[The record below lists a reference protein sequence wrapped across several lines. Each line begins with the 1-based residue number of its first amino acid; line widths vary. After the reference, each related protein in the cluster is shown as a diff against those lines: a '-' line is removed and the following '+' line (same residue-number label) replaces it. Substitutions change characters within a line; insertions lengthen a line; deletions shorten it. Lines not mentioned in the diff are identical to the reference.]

1 MDFVGHIN
9 TIWPQ
14 LHAMAEPAFKE
25 VRTASFLAG
34 FLRKLGYT
42 VEEGV
47 GGTTAVVATLDSG
60 RPGPVVALRTDMD
73 CLLF

>member
-42 VEEGV
+42 V
-47 GGTTAVVATLDSG
+47 
-60 RPGPVVALRTDMD
+60 
-73 CLLF
+73 